1 MALFY
6 AAPSVKKHIDF
17 SESECGTT
25 QYGQQNIHSAS
36 MTSRQLYILWQHD
49 RNFISRYVL
58 KTRAFFSVKLPFANI
73 QEKNESRTK
82 YTLILQLAGGLS
94 IQRFSILLAVISE
107 PTLMKACHCRRL
119 FVRMP

>member
-36 MTSRQLYILWQHD
+36 WQWRHDSFIFYGNMIEIL
-49 RNFISRYVL
+49 S
-58 KTRAFFSVKLPFANI
+58 
-73 QEKNESRTK
+73 
-82 YTLILQLAGGLS
+82 LA
-94 IQRFSILLAVISE
+94 
-107 PTLMKACHCRRL
+107 TC
-119 FVRMP
+119 